1 MSQINVTNIQHE
13 TGAGSNITLDASG
26 NVVCAADV
34 QMASLNSSFLSG
46 FRNQIINGGLNV
58 WQTGTTV
65 GIPDSTPT
73 YAADRWNMRS
83 IGSAQ
88 TVYKVGAP
96 GSTVGSLPAGFSGG
110 IESNQTSGATI
121 HLCQGIELARTG
133 NAGIFANGTQWTM
146 SVWANFDLTAED
158 TFRAQFVDQVGFAT
172 TPDIVTAFEQSWVS
186 TGQTSNGWTRY
197 QATGTISG
205 TPNASATCLRAGIY
219 FDAGEAIGGGRRA
232 LTGAMFEPGPVST
245 PFEQML
251 IGTELQLCQR
261 YYQYI
266 DYVSTNGGQS
276 TPGSGWYQYPI
287 QFLVQMRTAPDFEA
301 TDTGGSGNASWVLVD
316 GTSGTG
322 FVAANLYDNSVTI
335 RANSGGI
342 TRSLIGR
349 VKLSAEL

>member
-232 LTGAMFEPGPVST
+232 LTGAMFEPGPVAT
-245 PFEQML
+245 PFEYRP
-251 IGTELQLCQR
+251 IATELALCQR
-261 YYQYI
+261 YYAQGLLGL
-266 DYVSTNGGQS
+266 SGGV
-276 TPGSGWYQYPI
+276 GADGNIAVKVAYP
-287 QFLVQMRTAPDFEA
+287 VQMRANATCTWTTTQTGGVGTFNGSVNGWG
-301 TDTGGSGNASWVLVD
+301 TDTLG
-316 GTSGTG
+316 
-322 FVAANLYDNSVTI
+322 VTI
-335 RANSGGI
+335 YGNQDDPA
-342 TRSLIGR
+342 GR
-349 VKLSAEL
+349 VTAEGSWTANAEL

>member
-205 TPNASATCLRAGIY
+205 TPNASATCLRACIY

-232 LTGAMFEPGPVST
+232 LTGCQFEPGPVAT
-245 PFEQML
+245 PFEHRPIAM
-251 IGTELQLCQR
+251 ELAMCQR
-261 YYQYI
+261 YFYRMNVEPMEDRNFAKSPYNFGGAPPNSSMNSYEAFPVTMRVAPTI
-266 DYVSTNGGQS
+266 DVAVSSDNLQRATASLMGVGFKFTDNVNNATAS
-276 TPGSGWYQYPI
+276 VSGY
-287 QFLVQMRTAPDFEA
+287 F
-301 TDTGGSGNASWVLVD
+301 
-316 GTSGTG
+316 
-322 FVAANLYDNSVTI
+322 AN
-335 RANSGGI
+335 
-342 TRSLIGR
+342 
-349 VKLSAEL
+349 AEL